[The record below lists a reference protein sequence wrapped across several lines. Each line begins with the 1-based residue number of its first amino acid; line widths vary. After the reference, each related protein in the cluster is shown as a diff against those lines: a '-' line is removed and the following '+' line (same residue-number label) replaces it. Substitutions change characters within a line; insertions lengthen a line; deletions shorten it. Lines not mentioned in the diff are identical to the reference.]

1 MQSVQLHETQRW
13 DSPQKI
19 SYRVIMEKKGMSEWN
34 KLIPK
39 PRSVFLRVKCTKCGN
54 EQLIFSNA
62 VNKITCNVCGETLA
76 EPSGGR
82 AKIKGDVQ
90 AVLE

>member
-1 MQSVQLHETQRW
+1 
-13 DSPQKI
+13 
-19 SYRVIMEKKGMSEWN
+19 MEKKNMSDWN

-39 PRSVFLRVKCTKCGN
+39 PRSVFLRVKCPKCGN
-54 EQLIFSNA
+54 EQLIFSNV
-62 VNKITCNVCGETLA
+62 VNKISCNVCGEALA

-82 AKIKGDVQ
+82 AKIKGEVL

>member
-1 MQSVQLHETQRW
+1 
-13 DSPQKI
+13 
-19 SYRVIMEKKGMSEWN
+19 MSDWN

-39 PRSVFLRVKCTKCGN
+39 PRSVFLRVKCQKCGN

-76 EPSGGR
+76 EPTGGR
-82 AKIKGDVQ
+82 ADIKGEVLS
-90 AVLE
+90 VLE

>member
-1 MQSVQLHETQRW
+1 MQSLQLYEAQRRYSTQ
-13 DSPQKI
+13 KT
-19 SYRVIMEKKGMSEWN
+19 SYTIIMEKKVMSEWS

-54 EQLIFSNA
+54 EQLLFSNA

-82 AKIKGDVQ
+82 AKIKGEVQ

>member
-1 MQSVQLHETQRW
+1 
-13 DSPQKI
+13 
-19 SYRVIMEKKGMSEWN
+19 MEKKNMSDWN

-39 PRSVFLRVKCTKCGN
+39 PRSVFLRVKCQKCGN
-54 EQLIFSNA
+54 EQLVFSNA
-62 VNKITCNVCGETLA
+62 VNKITCNVCGELLA

-82 AKIKGDVQ
+82 AKINGDVQ

>member
-1 MQSVQLHETQRW
+1 
-13 DSPQKI
+13 
-19 SYRVIMEKKGMSEWN
+19 MSDWN

-39 PRSVFLRVKCTKCGN
+39 PRSVFLRVKCQKCGN

-62 VNKITCNVCGETLA
+62 VNKITCNVCGELLA
-76 EPSGGR
+76 EPRGGR
-82 AKIKGDVQ
+82 AKINGDVQ